1 MSFQEDASLNTQDSQ
16 DWESY
21 SNGDYDDYLAYEDG
35 YNQPSDYEDEPQYE
49 LPPDY
54 YLNEPANVRNDAW
67 DWWDSEMFRYD
78 GPNPYRV
85 IRPTHL
91 SLDVINF
98 HIERARGFTDE
109 RNSEYEIRMLVHL
122 FAWTYKEFDTTT
134 RRELMEAMFA
144 FFTMDDMSD
153 DIIRNTFYILF
164 DERGLN
170 FKLMCEILDVL
181 ETLDENS
188 HWHFVLICA
197 VEWSKSPRRNPK
209 HAKEIRYF
217 TELLDE
223 DHFEEYFERLGFW
236 SDDTEHFKFLIT
248 KVFYNWIHDYDF
260 QRKLFEWLCGNVFV
274 ASFRFFSSTYGFYR
288 DVVLEGIPNVCA
300 TSRHRM
306 VYLHHMWEMMRDDY
320 DLHDNVIDIVFKF
333 IDGLAQSDFA
343 ELASLPNLHWAEIVV
358 TLFPVVK
365 TQLSNK
371 DFCLFL
377 CEVMRR
383 LMNINKSE
391 LVLKVYSMYFHHL
404 SKVRIVTIFLNWYDE
419 NRRHPRILST
429 WYDALTQTEKDNVF
443 TAMCVADNLPA
454 AQWIMSKQTGRYVVD
469 VIDSHIISYRITED
483 ILDLSI
489 FDQVVDSVLC
499 QFGFKA
505 KASHLLQNK
514 NEECVVCMEPL
525 ESTVVLNC
533 HPTHQICEGCC
544 DRMMKMSLKNKCPLC
559 RGSVRPS
566 DCCVYVL

>member
-1 MSFQEDASLNTQDSQ
+1 MSSADEASTNDHAPEW
-16 DWESY
+16 DYGSY
-21 SNGDYDDYLAYEDG
+21 DEY
-35 YNQPSDYEDEPQYE
+35 SDYEDY
-49 LPPDY
+49 DY
-54 YLNEPANVRNDAW
+54 YSNEPAHIRYNDW
-67 DWWDSEMFRYD
+67 LDSEVVRFD
-78 GPNPYRV
+78 GDRQYRV

-91 SLDVINF
+91 GLDVINF
-98 HIERARGFTDE
+98 HIERARGFT
-109 RNSEYEIRMLVHL
+109 YEQNREHEIGMLVGL
-122 FAWTYKEFDTTT
+122 LAQNYKMYHITT
-134 RRELMEAMFA
+134 RRRVMEAIFA
-144 FFTMDDMSD
+144 FFTMDESSD
-153 DIIRNTFYILF
+153 DLIKSVLSILF
-164 DERGLN
+164 VKIEMT
-170 FKLMCEILDVL
+170 FEMMIEVL
-181 ETLDENS
+181 EVLEVLDENS

-197 VEWSKSPRRNPK
+197 IELSKSAHNSPK
-209 HAKEIRYF
+209 HAKQIRHF
-217 TELLDE
+217 TEMLDE
-223 DHFEEYFERLGFW
+223 NQMEEYFDRLGFL
-236 SDDTEHFKFLIT
+236 SDDTEHIKFLIT

-260 QRKLFEWLCGNVFV
+260 QRKLFEWLCGNGFV

-300 TSRHRM
+300 TSRRRM

-343 ELASLPNLHWAEIVV
+343 ELASLPNLHWAEVVV

-419 NRRHPRILST
+419 NRLHPRILST
-429 WYDALTQTEKDNVF
+429 WYDALTQMEKDDVF
-443 TAMCVADNLPA
+443 TAMCVSDNLPA
-454 AQWIMSKQTGRYVVD
+454 AQWIMSKQTGRYVVE

-544 DRMMKMSLKNKCPLC
+544 DMMMKMSLKNKCPLC

-566 DCCVYVL
+566 DCCVYV